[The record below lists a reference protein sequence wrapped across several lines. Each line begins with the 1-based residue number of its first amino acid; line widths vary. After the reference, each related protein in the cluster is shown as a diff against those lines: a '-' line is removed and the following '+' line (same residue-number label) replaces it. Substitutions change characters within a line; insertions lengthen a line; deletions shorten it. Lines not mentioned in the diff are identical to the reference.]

1 MTERLFAENY
11 RAERIYIVAFAGMC
25 PYLKDARSME
35 RTICECARF
44 SFPDRQTRRDI
55 LYGYC
60 GHPSAWR
67 ACPFKLA
74 LDGYY
79 ERKYA
84 DTENACASFGADSSA
99 CRKRTVQKNV

>member
-1 MTERLFAENY
+1 
-11 RAERIYIVAFAGMC
+11 
-25 PYLKDARSME
+25 ME

-44 SFPDRQTRRDI
+44 TFPDRQSRRDI

-67 ACPFKLA
+67 ACPLKLA
-74 LDGYY
+74 MDNYY

-84 DTENACASFGADSSA
+84 AKDNKGLDTDKNKVKYRG
-99 CRKRTVQKNV
+99 TV